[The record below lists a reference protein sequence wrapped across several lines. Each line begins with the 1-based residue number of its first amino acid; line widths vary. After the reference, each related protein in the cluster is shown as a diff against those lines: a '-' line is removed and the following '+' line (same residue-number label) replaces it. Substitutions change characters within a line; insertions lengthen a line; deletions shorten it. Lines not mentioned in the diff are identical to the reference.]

1 MKIYNCPMGFLR
13 RLRLALH
20 NVVYGEYKRL
30 ERELLK
36 NILRDLRGWHR

>member
-1 MKIYNCPMGFLR
+1 MIYDYPMNFWH
-13 RLRLALH
+13 RLRLRLH
-20 NVVYGEYKRL
+20 NAIYDEYKRL